1 MMVSKPV
8 VSKSIDVLSLRPA
21 RTSDM
26 PLIEQ
31 IYQSARPDLQ
41 WIDGEQALIET
52 VRQQQWSMMQQSS
65 GEQHPNAMHFMVE
78 RAGSNVGTVMV
89 DFGHNEARVIFIAML
104 PQARGQG
111 YGRLILQQLQVAAR
125 KVGCPLSATVWRMNH
140 DAQRLYLALG
150 FRCEEQGAV
159 ADKWVWYPSD
169 S

>member
-1 MMVSKPV
+1 
-8 VSKSIDVLSLRPA
+8 
-21 RTSDM
+21 M

-52 VRQQQWSMMQQSS
+52 VRQQQWYMMQQSS

-89 DFGHNEARVIFIAML
+89 DFGHNEEGDIHCHVAGSAWT
-104 PQARGQG
+104 
-111 YGRLILQQLQVAAR
+111 RLRTTHLQQLQVAAR

-150 FRCEEQGAV
+150 FKCEEQGSV

>member
-1 MMVSKPV
+1 
-8 VSKSIDVLSLRPA
+8 
-21 RTSDM
+21 M

-41 WIDGEQALIET
+41 WIDGEIGAYRDCPPAT
-52 VRQQQWSMMQQSS
+52 VVYMMQQSS
-65 GEQHPNAMHFMVE
+65 GEQYPMPCIFMVE
-78 RAGSNVGTVMV
+78 RRFECRHRDVV
-89 DFGHNEARVIFIAML
+89 DFGHNEVWVIFIAML
-104 PQARGQG
+104 PEARGQG

-150 FRCEEQGAV
+150 FKREEQGSV
-159 ADKWVWYPSD
+159 ADKWVWYPSA